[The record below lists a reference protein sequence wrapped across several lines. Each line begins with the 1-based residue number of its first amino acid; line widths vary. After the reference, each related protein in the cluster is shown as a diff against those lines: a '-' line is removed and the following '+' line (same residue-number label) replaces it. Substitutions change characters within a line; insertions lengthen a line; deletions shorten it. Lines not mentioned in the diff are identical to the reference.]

1 MRTITLLFWLVTAGA
16 FAAGSTNDIA
26 SLKALAKS
34 GDAQA
39 MFQLGRAYYRGEG
52 VEKDPKAGATF
63 VTKAA
68 EAGFPEAIENM
79 GVIYYRGNGVPLNER
94 TAEKWFRRGAEAG
107 SIRSKFNLGVL
118 LREGKSIDRSNEE
131 SMKLLK
137 EAADHGMIEAQ
148 AYLGFIYYS
157 GDALQ
162 TSDWETAWP
171 YLLAA
176 AKAGDAAAQNN
187 LGLICEKGFGPD
199 LQHKDKKIAEDWFRK
214 AALQNNAKAQ
224 ANLAFILGVASP
236 QSPHLAEATKWLII
250 SANQNEITAL
260 KRLQELETVLPPA
273 ILIAAKQEAARFAIE
288 SAAKA
293 AAQTAETS
301 AQAEPSPSASPPA
314 E

>member
-34 GDAQA
+34 GDAEA

-79 GVIYYRGNGVPLNER
+79 GVIYYRGNGVPLNEG

-137 EAADHGMIEAQ
+137 EAASHGMTEAQ
-148 AYLGFIYYS
+148 AYLGFIYFL
-157 GDALQ
+157 GDSLQ
-162 TSDWETAWP
+162 ERDWESAWP

-176 AKAGDAAAQNN
+176 AEAGDSAAQNN

-199 LQHKDKKIAEDWFRK
+199 FKHKDEEMAEEWFRR

-236 QSPHLAEATKWLII
+236 QSPNLAEATKWLII
-250 SANQNEITAL
+250 SANQNEITAV
-260 KRLQELETVLPPA
+260 KRLQELEAALPSA
-273 ILIAAKQEAARFAIE
+273 ILIAAKQDAVRFAIE
-288 SAAKA
+288 SAAKTA
-293 AAQTAETS
+293 AEAAGTS
-301 AQAEPSPSASPPA
+301 AQAEPSPSASPSA